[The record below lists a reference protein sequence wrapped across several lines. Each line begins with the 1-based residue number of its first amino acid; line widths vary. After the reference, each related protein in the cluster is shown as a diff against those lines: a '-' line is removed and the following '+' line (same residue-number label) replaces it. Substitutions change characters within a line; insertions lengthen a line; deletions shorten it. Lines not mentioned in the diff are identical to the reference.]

1 LFATAHFGVPRYGS
15 APRQRGLA
23 PYHAACAASPC
34 LLLLVSLDLRAPH
47 RFLRPRI
54 FEQLWEHIKKN
65 KLQNKNNM
73 TEIICDDTLRVLFL
87 TDRMTMP
94 EMNKLLEKHFRED
107 LDNY

>member
-1 LFATAHFGVPRYGS
+1 
-15 APRQRGLA
+15 
-23 PYHAACAASPC
+23 
-34 LLLLVSLDLRAPH
+34 
-47 RFLRPRI
+47 
-54 FEQLWEHIKKN
+54 
-65 KLQNKNNM
+65 M